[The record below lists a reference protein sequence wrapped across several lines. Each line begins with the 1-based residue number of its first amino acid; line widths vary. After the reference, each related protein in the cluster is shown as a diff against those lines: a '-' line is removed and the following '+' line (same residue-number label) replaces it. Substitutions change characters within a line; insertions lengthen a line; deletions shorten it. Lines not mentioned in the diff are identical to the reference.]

1 VVIMKYP
8 VSIRRC
14 HRDKITQIEQ
24 ELKNLLQ
31 PLAVENDL
39 QNVSSVVIKPNVC
52 WGEDWRSGSTTS
64 PLLVKGVVK
73 WLRERGVDK
82 ITIAEGSMVGH
93 DTLECFEKTGFL
105 QLARELDLKVV
116 DLNKDATVKINV
128 QQPNVFNTIE
138 VARTIADC
146 EFLINMPVMK
156 THINTTVT
164 LSIKNLKGV
173 IPHQWKRKFHFMGL
187 DGSIA
192 DLASI
197 ISSKLVI
204 MDGIIGQQGQG
215 PLTGTPAN
223 AGLLLAGR
231 DQFDVDLIASRI
243 MGFSPCEVRH
253 LSLIAKARDVDLER
267 YAPAIIGDQLS
278 DLHIKF
284 ERPVYLL
291 NGLYKGVEI
300 LWGDPCSGCAGALSV
315 ALERMEKSG
324 ELEVI
329 RRNGGIVIALGKGIE
344 PAKSDK
350 LVLIGKCQYRNRD
363 KGMFIPG
370 CPPPGMIVREM
381 LSKFAKGETKYGS
394 DIFVKEAEELYEK
407 EK

>member
-1 VVIMKYP
+1 MHCP

-14 HRDKITQIEQ
+14 HRDEIAHIEQ
-24 ELKNLLQ
+24 KLKDLLQ
-31 PLAVENDL
+31 PLAIENEL
-39 QNVSSVVIKPNVC
+39 PRVSSVVIKPNVC

-64 PLLVKGVVK
+64 PLLVKEVVK

-93 DTLECFEKTGFL
+93 DTFECFEKTGFL

-116 DLNKDATVKINV
+116 DLNKDTTVKIDV
-128 QQPNVFNTIE
+128 QEPNVFDTIE
-138 VARTIADC
+138 VARTIAEC

-164 LSIKNLKGV
+164 LSMKNLKGV

-223 AGLLLAGR
+223 AGLLIAGR
-231 DQFDVDLIASRI
+231 DQFDVDLVACRI
-243 MGFSPCEVRH
+243 MGFAPYEVRH
-253 LSLIAKARDVDLER
+253 LALVAEARGIDLES
-267 YAPAIIGDQLS
+267 YNPIIVGEQLS

-284 ERPVYLL
+284 ERPVYSLK
-291 NGLYKGVEI
+291 GLYKGVEI

-329 RRNGGIVIALGKGIE
+329 RRNGGIVIALGRGVE
-344 PAKSDK
+344 PAKNDK
-350 LVLIGKCQYRNRD
+350 LVLLGKCQYRNRD

-394 DIFVKEAEELYEK
+394 DIFVKEAEELYKK